1 MDQLDA
7 YKFSVDDFTLHPTNN
22 EILDAQSERLDCEF
36 EHRGLWNMHAMA
48 DALGLHSGEPL
59 ETTEDQEDA
68 LFAEILETAKVP
80 TLEPSVSSLP
90 SRNEVFYPY
99 DSKTMF
105 LLDTLDNLPRL
116 RISNSLM
123 RVFLWIL
130 RELGAPDKSIRS
142 RSGIPTIPAKS
153 HFGNVFYINDPRHLI
168 AQDWASPEVRKHICV
183 YPEIPEDGVIR
194 EIWHDQKWQKDM
206 DCDLLSPMYEGRRA
220 HFYVNELA
228 RMEDGWYVIPKRWV
242 TFLQEVYADVLI
254 VEIDDSGFA
263 TVLNKESTTLIKA
276 SELSRN
282 YLDLEHDGG
291 LPKWADTC
299 ADLSVKMPNPKRA
312 LAEGDPLYT
321 SFVEYFSDDVSGN
334 RTKQWN
340 KHWNVYMTHQN
351 LPRQLLQ
358 QEFHVHFVSSS
369 PHASTT
375 SSTAS
380 LRRLSTQRELV
391 KVRDGVSGQTT
402 RFLLQ
407 NMVEPSDNPMQSE
420 IAASMAQ
427 KETFHA
433 ASVRLVSGTPRSK
446 DGIICELEKQLHLA
460 CSGVAQ
466 HVKDSQSATGI
477 KDAYAQ
483 HWIQDLIS
491 RFHATK
497 SDPKN
502 TKTPEEIKADLI
514 QWVMD
519 NQDKIYSGFLTID
532 GFDPTKDTPVEIL
545 HTILLGII
553 KYIWHNTHTSFSAT
567 QKLTYSHRLQ
577 ATETDGLSIHAI
589 RANYIMQY
597 AGSLIG
603 TQFKILA
610 QTNIFHVRGIVS
622 EEQFSI
628 WRAVGELSALLWF
641 PEIRNLQEYLADIK
655 VAVANVLDTFAK
667 LDPSKMITK
676 IKLHLLAHI
685 PDDITSF
692 GPLVGVATE
701 IYECFN
707 AVFRYCSILSNHLAP
722 SRDIALQL
730 ADQEGLKHRLIGG
743 WWQDEKGEWIR
754 AGDGVRQYM
763 CKQPVL
769 RKLLGWTEKPAL
781 LIGSVRL
788 KALPKKTSQKLVRLS
803 ETLAAG
809 ALNYASFN
817 ADIQWHY
824 CKYAI
829 SESSEECFESS
840 WVFCKSPLPNA
851 NNPIVLGR
859 ISFILT
865 LAAPPPDTDEGVVV
879 LELFQVLS
887 ERDPV
892 FGMPVLMCRDGQK
905 TYLIVPS
912 KNLKFKFNVQHNCTT
927 AKCTA
932 SGVRKRKQERQDS
945 EVTEN
950 FIEHQPLDRYFIN
963 THAFHNAHLVQA
975 TLPRSLTVPLPIVDD
990 RKAFHSELAKPQKK
1004 QQQALGN
1011 KSAEKAIPPAN
1022 QKQNKHEK
1030 RKQQHLNL
1038 GLG

>member
-1 MDQLDA
+1 MDQLDT

-22 EILDAQSERLDCEF
+22 EILDAQSERLDREF

-48 DALGLHSGEPL
+48 DALDLHSGELL

-80 TLEPSVSSLP
+80 TLEPSTSSLP

-105 LLDTLDNLPRL
+105 LLDTLDNLSRL

-123 RVFLWIL
+123 CVFLWIL
-130 RELGAPDKSIRS
+130 RELGAPDVPSFDHLRNIQKSIRS

-153 HFGNVFYINDPRHLI
+153 HFGNIFYINDPRHLI
-168 AQDWASPEVRKHICV
+168 AQDWASPEVRKHIRV

-194 EIWHDQKWQKDM
+194 EIWHAQKWRKDM
-206 DCDLLSPMYEGRRA
+206 DCDLLSPM
-220 HFYVNELA
+220 
-228 RMEDGWYVIPKRWV
+228 MRWV

-254 VEIDDSGFA
+254 VEINDSGFA

-299 ADLSVKMPNPKRA
+299 ADLSVKMPNPKCA
-312 LAEGDPLYT
+312 LAKGDPLYT

-340 KHWNVYMTHQN
+340 KHWN
-351 LPRQLLQ
+351 LLQ

-375 SSTAS
+375 EQYGKFKEIVE
-380 LRRLSTQRELV
+380 STQREPV

-402 RFLLQ
+402 RFSLQ
-407 NMVEPSDNPMQSE
+407 NMVEPSDNPMQSK
-420 IAASMAQ
+420 IAASIGAKGNFPCRKCEVGGTQ
-427 KETFHA
+427 AEKREDKGYHA
-433 ASVRLVSGTPRSK
+433 LFESGTPRSK
-446 DGIICELEKQLHLA
+446 DGIIRELEKQLHLA
-460 CSGVAQ
+460 CSG
-466 HVKDSQSATGI
+466 SATGI

-491 RFHATK
+491 RFHTTK

-519 NQDKIYSGFLTID
+519 NRDKIYSGFLTTD
-532 GFDPTKDTPVEIL
+532 GFDPTKDTPVKIL
-545 HTILLGII
+545 YTILLRII

-610 QTNIFHVRGIVS
+610 QTNIFHVRGI
-622 EEQFSI
+622 
-628 WRAVGELSALLWF
+628 LSALLWF
-641 PEIRNLQEYLADIK
+641 PEIRNLQKYLADIK

-667 LDPSKMITK
+667 LNPSKMITK
-676 IKLHLLAHI
+676 IKLLCSHI
-685 PDDITSF
+685 SQMIS
-692 GPLVGVATE
+692 LATE
-701 IYECFN
+701 IYKCFN
-707 AVFRYCSILSNHLAP
+707 AVFRYCLILSNHLAP

-730 ADQEGLKHRLIGG
+730 ADQEGLKHRLIRG

-763 CKQPVL
+763 CEQPVL

-788 KALPKKTSQKLVRLS
+788 KALPKKTSRKLVRLS

-809 ALNYASFN
+809 ALNYASFD
-817 ADIQWHY
+817 ADVQWHY

-829 SESSEECFESS
+829 SESLEECFESS

-851 NNPIVLGR
+851 NNLIVLGR

-865 LAAPPPDTDEGVVV
+865 LAAPPPDTDEAVVV

-892 FGMPVLMCRDGQK
+892 FGMPVLMRCDGEK

-912 KNLKFKFNVQHNCTT
+912 KNLKFKFNVQHDCTT

-963 THAFHNAHLVQA
+963 MHAFYNAHLVQA
-975 TLPRSLTVPLPIVDD
+975 TLPRSLTIPLPIVDD
-990 RKAFHSELAKPQKK
+990 RKAFHSELASQLRAMATV
-1004 QQQALGN
+1004 QAAMRKGAAIFDSGEEDSSSNDEEDDWSGN
-1011 KSAEKAIPPAN
+1011 EVDNIDFVLDISDSK
-1022 QKQNKHEK
+1022 
-1030 RKQQHLNL
+1030 L
-1038 GLG
+1038 

>member
-22 EILDAQSERLDCEF
+22 EILDAQSERLDRKF
-36 EHRGLWNMHAMA
+36 EHHGLWNMHAMA

-105 LLDTLDNLPRL
+105 LLDTLDNLP
-116 RISNSLM
+116 
-123 RVFLWIL
+123 
-130 RELGAPDKSIRS
+130 ELGAPDVPSFDHLHDIQKSIRS

-168 AQDWASPEVRKHICV
+168 AQDWASPEVRKHIRV
-183 YPEIPEDGVIR
+183 YSEIPKDGVIH
-194 EIWHDQKWQKDM
+194 EIWHAQKWRKDM

-228 RMEDGWYVIPKRWV
+228 QMEDGRYVIPKRWV

-254 VEIDDSGFA
+254 VEINDSGFT

-291 LPKWADTC
+291 LPKWANTC

-340 KHWNVYMTHQN
+340 KHWNVYMTHRN

-375 SSTAS
+375 EQYGKFKEIVE
-380 LRRLSTQRELV
+380 STQREPV

-407 NMVEPSDNPMQSE
+407 NMSE
-420 IAASMAQ
+420 IAASIGAKGNFPCRKCEVGGTQ
-427 KETFHA
+427 AEKREDEGYHA
-433 ASVRLVSGTPRSK
+433 LFESSTPRSK
-446 DGIICELEKQLHLA
+446 DGIIRELEKQLHLA
-460 CSGVAQ
+460 CSGVVQ

-519 NQDKIYSGFLTID
+519 NRDKIYSGFLTTD
-532 GFDPTKDTPVEIL
+532 GFDPTKDTPIKIL

-655 VAVANVLDTFAK
+655 VAVANVLNTFAK

-730 ADQEGLKHRLIGG
+730 ADQEGLKHQLIG
-743 WWQDEKGEWIR
+743 

-763 CKQPVL
+763 CEQPVL

-788 KALPKKTSQKLVRLS
+788 KALPKKTSRKLVRLS

-809 ALNYASFN
+809 ALNYASFD
-817 ADIQWHY
+817 ADVQWHY

-829 SESSEECFESS
+829 SESLEECFESS
-840 WVFCKSPLPNA
+840 WVFCKSPLPN
-851 NNPIVLGR
+851 
-859 ISFILT
+859 
-865 LAAPPPDTDEGVVV
+865 GVVV

-892 FGMPVLMCRDGQK
+892 FGMPVLMCRDGEK

-912 KNLKFKFNVQHNCTT
+912 KNLKFKFNVQHDCTT

-932 SGVRKRKQERQDS
+932 SGVRKRKQEQQDS

-963 THAFHNAHLVQA
+963 THAFHNAHLVRA

-1011 KSAEKAIPPAN
+1011 ESAEKAIPPAN
-1022 QKQNKHEK
+1022 QKQNKHKK

>member
-1 MDQLDA
+1 MTA
-7 YKFSVDDFTLHPTNN
+7 ACPNGPT
-22 EILDAQSERLDCEF
+22 
-36 EHRGLWNMHAMA
+36 H
-48 DALGLHSGEPL
+48 
-59 ETTEDQEDA
+59 
-68 LFAEILETAKVP
+68 
-80 TLEPSVSSLP
+80 
-90 SRNEVFYPY
+90 
-99 DSKTMF
+99 
-105 LLDTLDNLPRL
+105 
-116 RISNSLM
+116 
-123 RVFLWIL
+123 
-130 RELGAPDKSIRS
+130 
-142 RSGIPTIPAKS
+142 
-153 HFGNVFYINDPRHLI
+153 
-168 AQDWASPEVRKHICV
+168 
-183 YPEIPEDGVIR
+183 
-194 EIWHDQKWQKDM
+194 
-206 DCDLLSPMYEGRRA
+206 
-220 HFYVNELA
+220 
-228 RMEDGWYVIPKRWV
+228 
-242 TFLQEVYADVLI
+242 
-254 VEIDDSGFA
+254 
-263 TVLNKESTTLIKA
+263 
-276 SELSRN
+276 
-282 YLDLEHDGG
+282 
-291 LPKWADTC
+291 
-299 ADLSVKMPNPKRA
+299 RA
-312 LAEGDPLYT
+312 LAKGDPLYT

-375 SSTAS
+375 EQYGKFKKIVE
-380 LRRLSTQRELV
+380 STQREPV

-402 RFLLQ
+402 RFSLQ

-420 IAASMAQ
+420 IAASIGAKGNFPCRKCEVGGTQ
-427 KETFHA
+427 AEKREDE
-433 ASVRLVSGTPRSK
+433 VRYSSLK
-446 DGIICELEKQLHLA
+446 DGIIRELEKQLHLA

-519 NQDKIYSGFLTID
+519 NRDKIYSGFLTTD

-655 VAVANVLDTFAK
+655 VAVVNVLDTFAK

-676 IKLHLLAHI
+676 IKLHLLHI
-685 PDDITSF
+685 SQMIS
-692 GPLVGVATE
+692 LATE

-722 SRDIALQL
+722 SRNIALQL

-754 AGDGVRQYM
+754 AGDVF
-763 CKQPVL
+763 VNT
-769 RKLLGWTEKPAL
+769 W
-781 LIGSVRL
+781 SVQL
-788 KALPKKTSQKLVRLS
+788 KALPKKTSRKLVRLS

-809 ALNYASFN
+809 ALNYASFD
-817 ADIQWHY
+817 ADVQWHY

-865 LAAPPPDTDEGVVV
+865 LAAPPPNTDEGVVV

-887 ERDPV
+887 ECDSV
-892 FGMPVLMCRDGQK
+892 FGMPVLMRRDGEK

-912 KNLKFKFNVQHNCTT
+912 KNLKFKFNVQHDCTT

-963 THAFHNAHLVQA
+963 MHAFHNAHLVRA

-1011 KSAEKAIPPAN
+1011 ESAEKAIPPAN

>member
-1 MDQLDA
+1 
-7 YKFSVDDFTLHPTNN
+7 
-22 EILDAQSERLDCEF
+22 
-36 EHRGLWNMHAMA
+36 
-48 DALGLHSGEPL
+48 
-59 ETTEDQEDA
+59 
-68 LFAEILETAKVP
+68 
-80 TLEPSVSSLP
+80 
-90 SRNEVFYPY
+90 
-99 DSKTMF
+99 MF

-130 RELGAPDKSIRS
+130 RELGAPDVPSFDHLRDIQKSICS
-142 RSGIPTIPAKS
+142 RSGIPTILAKS

-168 AQDWASPEVRKHICV
+168 AQDWASPEVRKHIRI

-194 EIWHDQKWQKDM
+194 EIWHAQKWRKDM
-206 DCDLLSPMYEGRRA
+206 DCDLLSPMYEGRSA

-228 RMEDGWYVIPKRWV
+228 RMKDGRYVIPKRWV

-276 SELSRN
+276 SELLRN
-282 YLDLEHDGG
+282 YLDLEHNGG
-291 LPKWADTC
+291 LPKWADSC

-340 KHWNVYMTHQN
+340 KHWNVYMTHRN

-375 SSTAS
+375 EQYGKFKEIVE
-380 LRRLSTQRELV
+380 STQREPV

-402 RFLLQ
+402 RFSLQ

-420 IAASMAQ
+420 IAASIGAKGNFPCRKCEVGGTQ
-427 KETFHA
+427 AEKQEDEGYHA
-433 ASVRLVSGTPRSK
+433 LFESGTPRSK
-446 DGIICELEKQLHLA
+446 DEIICELKKQLHLA
-460 CSGVAQ
+460 CSSVAQ

-519 NQDKIYSGFLTID
+519 NRDKIYSGFLTTD
-532 GFDPTKDTPVEIL
+532 GFDPTKDTPVKIL

-610 QTNIFHVRGIVS
+610 QTNIFHVRGIVL

-722 SRDIALQL
+722 SRNIALQL

-754 AGDGVRQYM
+754 AGDGVCQYM
-763 CKQPVL
+763 CEQPVL

-781 LIGSVRL
+781 LIGYVRL

-809 ALNYASFN
+809 ALNYASFD
-817 ADIQWHY
+817 ADVQWHY

-840 WVFCKSPLPNA
+840 WVFCKSPLPNVPYPGPLIDDEVLWWPQLEL
-851 NNPIVLGR
+851 NKKCNVECIVLVRNPIRILDKITTPVHNLHSRSPQLDILSPQSSQCFLYESGGAQTADPGR
-859 ISFILT
+859 
-865 LAAPPPDTDEGVVV
+865 
-879 LELFQVLS
+879 
-887 ERDPV
+887 
-892 FGMPVLMCRDGQK
+892 
-905 TYLIVPS
+905 
-912 KNLKFKFNVQHNCTT
+912 
-927 AKCTA
+927 
-932 SGVRKRKQERQDS
+932 
-945 EVTEN
+945 
-950 FIEHQPLDRYFIN
+950 
-963 THAFHNAHLVQA
+963 
-975 TLPRSLTVPLPIVDD
+975 
-990 RKAFHSELAKPQKK
+990 HSRTSP
-1004 QQQALGN
+1004 
-1011 KSAEKAIPPAN
+1011 
-1022 QKQNKHEK
+1022 
-1030 RKQQHLNL
+1030 
-1038 GLG
+1038 